1 MLASPKRASV
11 RMTEAV
17 TEIDADIGSG
27 PRKYD
32 GALVGDALVA
42 GSARAACI
50 MPSIIRRQLPRF
62 LDVPCGM

>member
-1 MLASPKRASV
+1 
-11 RMTEAV
+11 
-17 TEIDADIGSG
+17 
-27 PRKYD
+27 
-32 GALVGDALVA
+32 LVGDALVA